1 MRYTS
6 SISVPPG
13 GTSTLDEGAGN
24 PVELS
29 ELTIAL
35 NTTWVL
41 VAATLV
47 LFMQAGFALLEA
59 GMTRM
64 KNAGHIAGK
73 NVVILAI
80 CALAFWAVGFGIA
93 FGDRAD
99 GTPDW
104 LAGLVGTSGFAP
116 SAADLVAI
124 GSAPFSF
131 FSGIPA
137 AAGWFFHLAFAGVSL
152 AIVWGAMA
160 ERARLWTYVAFAM
173 AFTLVYSVVAH
184 WIWSSDGWL
193 YAMGMQDFAGSTVVH
208 LQGALAALAGAILLG
223 PRLGRFTAHGT
234 DEATGPIP
242 GHSMPFAVIG
252 AIILWVG
259 WMGFNAGSTGGVEW
273 GGLGYAGYVALTTNL
288 GAAAGL
294 VGGMVAA
301 RILHRT
307 ADMATLLNGV
317 IAALVAI
324 TAACGFVAPWAAIV
338 IGGVA
343 GLVANLVIP
352 LVARMRIDDPI
363 GAVAVHGLAGVWGT
377 LATGLFAMPSL
388 AERLDTGS
396 GGLLYTGSFHQLG
409 VQALG
414 VAVVAAF
421 SFAASFGVLWIMKA
435 TVGIRVDE
443 RVEIAGLDIS
453 EHGAYGYAEHFTI
466 ERVRIDAPIPEL
478 DTRQHASAHARSTAP
493 TPHG

>member
-1 MRYTS
+1 MD
-6 SISVPPG
+6 PA
-13 GTSTLDEGAGN
+13 D
-24 PVELS
+24 
-29 ELTIAL
+29 LTIAL

-64 KNAGHIAGK
+64 KNAAHIAGK
-73 NVVILAI
+73 NVVILAV
-80 CALAFWAVGFGIA
+80 CALTFWAVGFGIA
-93 FGDRAD
+93 FGDRAS

-104 LAGLVGTSGFAP
+104 LAGLVGTSGFLP
-116 SAADLVAI
+116 SSADLLAI
-124 GSAPFSF
+124 GSEPFSF

-160 ERARLWTYVAFAM
+160 ERARLWTYVAFAV
-173 AFTLVYSVVAH
+173 AFTVVYSIVAH
-184 WIWSSDGWL
+184 WIWSADGWL
-193 YAMGMQDFAGSTVVH
+193 YALGMQDFAGSTVVH

-223 PRLGRFTAHGT
+223 PRLGRFTRHGAA
-234 DEATGPIP
+234 EAVGPIP

-273 GGLGYAGYVALTTNL
+273 GGLGFAGYVALTTNL

-294 VGGMVAA
+294 VGGLIAA

-324 TAACGFVAPWAAIV
+324 TAACGFVAPWAAIL
-338 IGGVA
+338 I
-343 GLVANLVIP
+343 GLVAGIVSNLAIP
-352 LVARMRIDDPI
+352 LVARFGVDDPI

-377 LATGLFAMPSL
+377 LAVGIFAMPSL
-388 AERLDTGS
+388 AERLDTGT
-396 GGLLYTGSFHQLG
+396 GGLLYTGSFQQLG

-414 VAVVAAF
+414 VAVVALF
-421 SFAASFGVLWIMKA
+421 SFTLTFGVLWAMKRA
-435 TVGIRVDE
+435 VGIRVDE
-443 RVEIAGLDIS
+443 HVEVAGLDIS
-453 EHGAYGYAEHFTI
+453 EHGAYGYPEQLTPDRL
-466 ERVRIDAPIPEL
+466 RVDRSAIDAAFGSP
-478 DTRQHASAHARSTAP
+478 DHARAAGDRV
-493 TPHG
+493 HAR